1 MARPREFDEV
11 TVLEAAMNCF
21 WAQGFESTSVRD
33 LAEEMG
39 ITGASLYNAF
49 GDKRSL
55 YRRALAHYLETS
67 VRDRVSRLEQLAPFP
82 AIRGFF
88 DEVIERSMTDKQRRG
103 CMLVNAALELA
114 PYDTEFQKVV
124 SQEMVFIERFF
135 RRCIAAGQKD
145 GTISLARPPAEL
157 AKVLLSVLLGI
168 RVLARTRPQRAVLAG
183 AANGVLELLSTA
195 HSRKIT

>member
-1 MARPREFDEV
+1 MARPREFDEA

-55 YRRALAHYLETS
+55 YRRALAHYLEAS
-67 VRDRVSRLEQLAPFP
+67 VRDRVSRLQQLPPFQ
-82 AIRGFF
+82 AIRVFF

-114 PYDTEFQKVV
+114 PYDAEFRKVV
-124 SQEMVFIERFF
+124 SQEMIFIETFF
-135 RRCIAAGQKD
+135 RRCIASGQKD
-145 GTISLARPPAEL
+145 GTISPTRPPAEL

-168 RVLARTRPQRAVLAG
+168 RVLARTRPQRTVLAG
-183 AANGVLELLSTA
+183 AASGVLELLKPT
-195 HSRKIT
+195 

>member
-1 MARPREFDEV
+1 MARPREFDEA

-55 YRRALAHYLETS
+55 YRRALAYYLETS
-67 VRDRVSRLEQLAPFP
+67 VRDRVSRLEQLPPFA
-82 AIRGFF
+82 AIRAFF
-88 DEVIERSMTDKQRRG
+88 DEVIERSLADKQRRG

-114 PYDTEFQKVV
+114 PYDAEIQNVV
-124 SQEMVFIERFF
+124 SQEMVFIETFF
-135 RRCIAAGQKD
+135 RRCIAAGQQD
-145 GTISLARPPAEL
+145 GTISPARPPAEL
-157 AKVLLSVLLGI
+157 AKLLLSVLLGI

-183 AANGVLELLSTA
+183 AASGVLELLKTST
-195 HSRKIT
+195 